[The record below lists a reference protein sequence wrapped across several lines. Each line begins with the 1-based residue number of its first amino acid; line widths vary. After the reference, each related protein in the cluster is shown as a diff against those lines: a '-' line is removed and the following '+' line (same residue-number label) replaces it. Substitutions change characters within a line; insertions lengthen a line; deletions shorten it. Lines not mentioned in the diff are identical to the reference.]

1 VLLHGRLRLLAASI
15 RAAALILA
23 TWMREKPPASVVQL
37 SRGFDLQKGHVRVI
51 GLTGSTSNARL
62 DFGIPHILLSKQPLA
77 SANAGDDGQV
87 GGCVRPFWGV
97 ANVKLVLIRAS
108 QATQDYSDFCV
119 LKSGSS
125 SSPGTARCRRYP
137 PPPAHSAQAGN
148 RHPRRAITSCAGRE
162 HVC

>member
-62 DFGIPHILLSKQPLA
+62 DFGTLISFFRSSHSRMPT
-77 SANAGDDGQV
+77 QV
-87 GGCVRPFWGV
+87 MT
-97 ANVKLVLIRAS
+97 VK
-108 QATQDYSDFCV
+108 
-119 LKSGSS
+119 
-125 SSPGTARCRRYP
+125 
-137 PPPAHSAQAGN
+137 
-148 RHPRRAITSCAGRE
+148 
-162 HVC
+162 